1 MAGGPSMRTF
11 NILELQKNME
21 YALHFFRRMSGL
33 ILPVRLDSR
42 LSRDTVFTL
51 VIGLVTVVL
60 LCMHTGFERPAL
72 HGIMT
77 RAEILSI
84 DNKAVK
90 QIGFISEGAQLIKA
104 RILDGQYAGTEIDGA
119 NTLIGKLEMDK
130 FFQPGDTALVGLDID
145 PATGKIAY
153 ANFID
158 HYRLHLEA
166 LLFALFALILL
177 LFAGMTGAKAL
188 VSFVFSIVMV
198 WKVLL
203 PLFLKGYDPVFLSLA
218 VTLLITAV
226 IVFLVGGL
234 SRKGGAAFLGAAAG
248 IGITCIL
255 AVVFGYAFHIHGA
268 VRPFSETLLYSGYEF
283 LDLTKIFFAGIF
295 IASSGAVMDVAM
307 DVAASI
313 EAVHL
318 ADPSLSRTALIA
330 SGFKVGRAV
339 IGTMT
344 TTLLLAYSGGY
355 TALLLVFMAQ
365 GTPIINILNLTYVA
379 AEILHTLVGSFG
391 VVLVAP
397 ATAVVGGILFGSK
410 QAVIH

>member
-1 MAGGPSMRTF
+1 
-11 NILELQKNME
+11 ME
-21 YALHFFRRMSGL
+21 YALNIFRRMSGL
-33 ILPVRLDSR
+33 ITPGTHDTR
-42 LSRDTVFTL
+42 LSRDTIFIL
-51 VIGLVTVVL
+51 AIGFATIL
-60 LCMHTGFERPAL
+60 LLFMHTGFERPAV
-72 HGIMT
+72 HGVMAK
-77 RAEILSI
+77 AEIQSV
-84 DNKAVK
+84 DNSAVR
-90 QIGFISEGAQLIKA
+90 QIGFISEGAQLITIKV
-104 RILDGQYAGTEIDGA
+104 LDGQYAGSEVNGS

-130 FFQPGDTALVGLDID
+130 FFQKGDTALVGLDID

-153 ANFID
+153 ANIID

-166 LLFALFALILL
+166 LLFALFAVILL
-177 LFAGMTGAKAL
+177 TFAGMTGAKAL

-203 PLFLKGYDPVFLSLA
+203 PLFLKGYDPIFLSLA
-218 VTLLITAV
+218 VTMTVTAV
-226 IVFLVGGL
+226 IIFLVGGL
-234 SRKGGAAFLGAAAG
+234 TRKGGAAFLGAALG
-248 IGITCIL
+248 IGITSLL
-255 AVVFGYAFHIHGA
+255 AVIFGHAFHIHGA

-307 DVAASI
+307 DVAASM
-313 EAVHL
+313 EEVQR

-330 SGFKVGRAV
+330 SGLKVGRAV

-355 TALLLVFMAQ
+355 TALLMVFMAQ

-397 ATAVVGGILFGSK
+397 ATAVVGGFLFGK
-410 QAVIH
+410 KN

>member
-1 MAGGPSMRTF
+1 
-11 NILELQKNME
+11 
-21 YALHFFRRMSGL
+21 MSGRAT
-33 ILPVRLDSR
+33 PVAYDTS

-51 VIGLVTVVL
+51 VVGLLTVL
-60 LCMHTGFERPAL
+60 LIFMHTGFERPSV
-72 HGIMT
+72 HGVMA
-77 RAEILSI
+77 RAEVLGV
-84 DNKAVK
+84 DNNGVK
-90 QIGFISEGAQLIKA
+90 QIGFISEGAQLIKI
-104 RILDGQYAGTEIDGA
+104 RVLDGQYAGTEVDGS

-130 FFQPGDTALVGLDID
+130 FFQPGDTALVGLDIN
-145 PATGKIAY
+145 PATGRVAY
-153 ANFID
+153 ANLID
-158 HYRLHLEA
+158 HYRLHVEA

-177 LFAGMTGAKAL
+177 IFAGMTGAKAL

-203 PLFLKGYDPVFLSLA
+203 PLFLKGYDPVYLSLG
-218 VTLLITAV
+218 VTMIVTAA
-226 IVFLVGGL
+226 IIFLVGGL
-234 SRKGGAAFLGAAAG
+234 SRKGGAAFLGAAVG
-248 IGITCIL
+248 IGITCVL

-313 EAVHL
+313 EEVHR

-330 SGFKVGRAV
+330 SGMKVGRAV

-397 ATAVVGGILFGSK
+397 ATALVGGFLFGSK
-410 QAVIH
+410 TAVTSRWLP

>member
-1 MAGGPSMRTF
+1 
-11 NILELQKNME
+11 ME
-21 YALHFFRRMSGL
+21 YALNIFRRMSGL
-33 ILPVRLDSR
+33 ITPGTHDTR
-42 LSRDTVFTL
+42 LSRDTIFTL
-51 VIGLVTVVL
+51 AIGFVTIL
-60 LCMHTGFERPAL
+60 LLFMHTGFERPAV
-72 HGIMT
+72 HGVMAK
-77 RAEILSI
+77 AEIQSV
-84 DNKAVK
+84 DNSAVR
-90 QIGFISEGAQLIKA
+90 QIGFISEGAQLITIKV
-104 RILDGQYAGTEIDGA
+104 LDGQYAGSEVNGS

-130 FFQPGDTALVGLDID
+130 FFQKGDTALVGLDID

-153 ANFID
+153 ANIID

-166 LLFALFALILL
+166 LLFILFAVILL
-177 LFAGMTGAKAL
+177 IFAGMTGAKAL

-203 PLFLKGYDPVFLSLA
+203 PLFLKGYDPILLSLA
-218 VTLLITAV
+218 VTMTVTAA
-226 IVFLVGGL
+226 IIFLVGGL
-234 SRKGGAAFLGAAAG
+234 TRKGGAAFLGAALG
-248 IGITCIL
+248 IGITSLL
-255 AVVFGYAFHIHGA
+255 AVIFGYAFHIHGA

-307 DVAASI
+307 DVAASM
-313 EAVHL
+313 EEVHR

-330 SGFKVGRAV
+330 SGLKVGRAV

-355 TALLLVFMAQ
+355 TALLMVFMAQ

-397 ATAVVGGILFGSK
+397 ATAVVGGFLFGNK
-410 QAVIH
+410 KRNF

>member
-1 MAGGPSMRTF
+1 
-11 NILELQKNME
+11 ME
-21 YALHFFRRMSGL
+21 QALHFFRRISGL
-33 ILPVRLDSR
+33 VTPLAPAAR
-42 LSRDTVFTL
+42 LSRDTIFTIVVGCLTL
-51 VIGLVTVVL
+51 VLI
-60 LCMHTGFERPAL
+60 CMPSGFERPSV
-72 HGIMT
+72 HGVMA
-77 RAEILSI
+77 RAEILSV
-84 DNKAVK
+84 DNHGVK
-90 QIGFISEGAQLIKA
+90 QIGFISVGAQLTKI
-104 RILDGQYAGTEIDGA
+104 RVLDGPYAGTEVDGS
-119 NTLIGKLEMDK
+119 NTLVGKLEMDK
-130 FFQPGDTALVGLDID
+130 FFRPGDTALVGLDVN

-153 ANFID
+153 ANVID
-158 HYRLHLEA
+158 HYRLYVEA
-166 LLFALFALILL
+166 LLFALFACILL
-177 LFAGMTGAKAL
+177 IFAGMTGAKAL
-188 VSFVFSIVMV
+188 VSFVFSIFMV

-203 PLFLKGYDPVFLSLA
+203 PLFLKGYEPVFLSLG
-218 VTLLITAV
+218 VTMSITAV
-226 IVFLVGGL
+226 IIFLVGGL
-234 SRKGGAAFLGAAAG
+234 TRRGSAAFLGAAVG
-248 IGITCIL
+248 IGSTCVL

-313 EAVHL
+313 EEVHL

-330 SGFKVGRAV
+330 SGMKVGRAV

-397 ATAVVGGILFGSK
+397 ATAVIGGFLYGRRTPSPR
-410 QAVIH
+410 

>member
-1 MAGGPSMRTF
+1 
-11 NILELQKNME
+11 ME
-21 YALHFFRRMSGL
+21 QALHFLRRISGL
-33 ILPVRLDSR
+33 LAPVAPAAR
-42 LSRDTVFTL
+42 LSRDAIFTIVVGCL
-51 VIGLVTVVL
+51 TVVL
-60 LCMHTGFERPAL
+60 VCMPSGFERPSV
-72 HGIMT
+72 HGVMA
-77 RAEILSI
+77 RAEILSV
-84 DNKAVK
+84 DNHGVK
-90 QIGFISEGAQLIKA
+90 QIGFISEGAQLTKI
-104 RILDGQYAGTEIDGA
+104 RVLDGPHAGTEVDGS
-119 NTLIGKLEMDK
+119 NTLVGKLEMDK
-130 FFQPGDTALVGLDID
+130 FFQPGDTALVGLDIN
-145 PATGKIAY
+145 PTTGKVAY
-153 ANFID
+153 ANVID
-158 HYRLHLEA
+158 HYRLHVEA
-166 LLFALFALILL
+166 LLFSLFACILL
-177 LFAGMTGAKAL
+177 MFAGMTGAKAL

-203 PLFLKGYDPVFLSLA
+203 PLFLKGYDPVFLSLG
-218 VTLLITAV
+218 VTMIITAA
-226 IVFLVGGL
+226 IIFLVGGL
-234 SRKGGAAFLGAAAG
+234 TRKGGAAFLGAAVG
-248 IGITCIL
+248 IGITGVL

-313 EAVHL
+313 EEVHF

-330 SGFKVGRAV
+330 SGMKVGRAV

-397 ATAVVGGILFGSK
+397 ATAVVGGFLFGSSTPSPR
-410 QAVIH
+410 

>member
-1 MAGGPSMRTF
+1 
-11 NILELQKNME
+11 ME
-21 YALHFFRRMSGL
+21 HALHLYRKMFGL
-33 ILPVRLDSR
+33 VTPATLCTR

-51 VIGLVTVVL
+51 VVGCLTVFL
-60 LCMHTGFERPAL
+60 IFMHTGFERPSV
-72 HGIMT
+72 HGVMA
-77 RAEILSI
+77 RAEVLSV
-84 DNKAVK
+84 DNNGVK
-90 QIGFISEGAQLIKA
+90 QIGFISEGAQLIKI
-104 RILDGQYAGTEIDGA
+104 RVLDGQYAGTKVDGS
-119 NTLIGKLEMDK
+119 NTLVGKLEMDK
-130 FFQPGDTALVGLDID
+130 FFQPGDSALVGLDIN
-145 PATGKIAY
+145 PTTGKIAY
-153 ANFID
+153 ANIID
-158 HYRLHLEA
+158 HYRLYTEA
-166 LLFALFALILL
+166 LLFALFACVLLI
-177 LFAGMTGAKAL
+177 FAGMTGAKAL

-203 PLFLKGYDPVFLSLA
+203 PLFLKGYDPVFLSLG
-218 VTLLITAV
+218 VTMIVTAA
-226 IVFLVGGL
+226 IILLVGGL
-234 SRKGGAAFLGAAAG
+234 TRKGGAAFLGAAVG
-248 IGITCIL
+248 ITITCIL
-255 AVVFGYAFHIHGA
+255 AVVFGHAFHIHGA

-313 EAVHL
+313 EEVHL
-318 ADPSLSRTALIA
+318 ADPSLSRTALIG
-330 SGFKVGRAV
+330 SGMKVGRAV

-397 ATAVVGGILFGSK
+397 ATALVGGFLFGRK
-410 QAVIH
+410 PAVTGHRQLSNN

>member
-1 MAGGPSMRTF
+1 MAHTLQ
-11 NILELQKNME
+11 ILRK
-21 YALHFFRRMSGL
+21 MSERVTPL
-33 ILPVRLDSR
+33 AHAIR

-51 VIGLVTVVL
+51 VVGLLTVFL
-60 LCMHTGFERPAL
+60 IFMHTGFERPSL
-72 HGIMT
+72 HGVMA
-77 RAEILSI
+77 RAEVQSV
-84 DNKAVK
+84 DNNGVK
-90 QIGFISEGAQLIKA
+90 QIGFISEGAQLI
-104 RILDGQYAGTEIDGA
+104 RIRVLDGQYAGTEVNGS

-130 FFQPGDTALVGLDID
+130 FFQSGDIAQVGLDID

-153 ANFID
+153 ANLID
-158 HYRLHLEA
+158 HYRLYTEA
-166 LLFALFALILL
+166 LLFALFACVLLI
-177 LFAGMTGAKAL
+177 FAGMTGANL
-188 VSFVFSIVMV
+188 VSFIFSIVMV

-203 PLFLKGYDPVFLSLA
+203 PLFLKGYDPVFLSLG
-218 VTLLITAV
+218 VTMIISAA
-226 IVFLVGGL
+226 IIFLVGGL
-234 SRKGGAAFLGAAAG
+234 ARKGVTAFLGAAVG
-248 IGITCIL
+248 IGITSIV

-307 DVAASI
+307 DVAASM
-313 EAVHL
+313 EEVHL

-330 SGFKVGRAV
+330 SGMKVGRAV

-355 TALLLVFMAQ
+355 TALLLVFAAQ

-391 VVLVAP
+391 VILVAP
-397 ATAVVGGILFGSK
+397 ATAVVGGFLFGRKTVVTTRGSLPN
-410 QAVIH
+410 

>member
-1 MAGGPSMRTF
+1 
-11 NILELQKNME
+11 ME
-21 YALHFFRRMSGL
+21 YALHFLRRMSGFAT
-33 ILPVRLDSR
+33 PVALDARLT
-42 LSRDTVFTL
+42 RDTVFTL
-51 VIGLVTVVL
+51 VVGLLTVL
-60 LCMHTGFERPAL
+60 LIFMHTGFERPSV
-72 HGIMT
+72 HGVMA
-77 RAEILSI
+77 RAEVLSV
-84 DNKAVK
+84 DNNGVK
-90 QIGFISEGAQLIKA
+90 RIGFISEGAQLIKI
-104 RILDGQYAGTEIDGA
+104 RVLDGQYAGTEVDGS

-130 FFQPGDTALVGLDID
+130 FFQPNDTALVGLDID
-145 PATGKIAY
+145 PATGRIAY
-153 ANFID
+153 ANLID
-158 HYRLHLEA
+158 HYRLHVEA
-166 LLFALFALILL
+166 LLFALFACILL

-198 WKVLL
+198 WKILL
-203 PLFLKGYDPVFLSLA
+203 PLFLKGYDPVFLSLG
-218 VTLLITAV
+218 VTMIITAA
-226 IVFLVGGL
+226 IIFLVGGL
-234 SRKGGAAFLGAAAG
+234 TRKGAAAFLGAAVG
-248 IGITCIL
+248 IGITCLL

-307 DVAASI
+307 DVAASM
-313 EAVHL
+313 EEVHL
-318 ADPSLSRTALIA
+318 ADPNLSRTALMA
-330 SGFKVGRAV
+330 SGMKVGRAV

-397 ATAVVGGILFGSK
+397 ATAVVGGFLFGSN
-410 QAVIH
+410 QS